1 VTTEK
6 TILVIDDE
14 ERYRR
19 LYAETLQ
26 KAGFAV
32 VSAMSAEEATEKV
45 ETSLPAMIVTDVR
58 MPGMDGITFLK
69 QIKARCA
76 ELPVLLIT
84 AYADVR
90 DAVNALKL
98 GAVDYLEKPV
108 DLDELVAA
116 VSDALGVTE
125 SVTASDIAP
134 ELLENVVAESRVMQ
148 NLLTDAHRVALSDAT
163 VLVTGESGTGKEVVA
178 RFMHDASPRRDG
190 PFVAVNCA
198 AIPANILASELFGHR
213 KGAFTGAIAARG
225 GRFREA
231 EGGTLFLDE
240 IGDMPLELQ
249 PSLLRAIETGKVCP
263 LGSDAEVDVDFRLV
277 AATNRKL
284 RDEVDA
290 GRFREDLYYRVNVIA
305 FEVPPLRE
313 RPDDILPLAKF
324 FLTGKGSS
332 KRFSPATAGMIRGY
346 GWPGNAR
353 ELANAMER
361 AAILSTTE
369 VILPEHLPA
378 GIRDARGSQPPV
390 SSEVKTMQQAELDA
404 IRSALQRT
412 NGNRTHAAQLLGI
425 SRRTLIY
432 KLKRFEQ
439 ERIDT
444 RCR

>member
-1 VTTEK
+1 VTEQTQV
-6 TILVIDDE
+6 LVIDDE

-19 LYAETLQ
+19 LYAETLRR
-26 KAGFAV
+26 AGFAV
-32 VSAMSAEEATEKV
+32 TCAASAEEATEHV
-45 ETSLPAMIVTDVR
+45 RASLPAMIVTDVR

-69 QIKARCA
+69 QIKAEHA
-76 ELPVLLIT
+76 DMPVLLIT

-116 VSDALGVTE
+116 VSDVLGVKE
-125 SVTASDIAP
+125 SVVDATVPAG
-134 ELLENVVAESRVMQ
+134 LLEGVVAESAGMRS
-148 NLLTDAHRVALSDAT
+148 LLADAYRVARSDAT

-178 RFMHDASPRRDG
+178 RFMHAASARADK

-213 KGAFTGAIAARG
+213 KGAFTGAVAARG

-231 EGGTLFLDE
+231 QGGTLFLDE

-249 PSLLRAIETGKVCP
+249 PSLLRAIETGKICP
-263 LGSDAEVDVDFRLV
+263 LGSDTEVDIDFRLI
-277 AATNRKL
+277 AATNRDL
-284 RDEVDA
+284 GEEVA
-290 GRFREDLYYRVNVIA
+290 EGRFREDLFYRVNVIA

-313 RPDDILPLAKF
+313 RPDDILPLARF
-324 FLTGKGSS
+324 FLSSKGST
-332 KRFSPATAGMIRGY
+332 KRFSPAASSVIQRY
-346 GWPGNAR
+346 RWPGNAR

-361 AAILSTTE
+361 AAILSNTE

-378 GIRDARGSQPPV
+378 AMRDIGDSRPPV
-390 SSEVKTMQQAELDA
+390 TNEVKTMQQAELEA

-425 SRRTLIY
+425 SRRALIY
-432 KLKRFEQ
+432 KLKRFE
-439 ERIDT
+439 IDA
-444 RCR
+444 